1 MGAKAGE
8 PLKSTEPE
16 AQGALPA
23 DGAGASSMFPLSVFS
38 SVPNAVQMVAQQK
51 AEAADS
57 RQSGWAP
64 LGCRLRRGLGQATGK
79 MERVCGGAGSTGG
92 QTEGTSETPH
102 YQIRG

>member
-1 MGAKAGE
+1 MGAKARE

-16 AQGALPA
+16 ALGALPA
-23 DGAGASSMFPLSVFS
+23 DGVGASSMFLLSVFS
-38 SVPNAVQMVAQQK
+38 SVPNAVQMVPQQK

-79 MERVCGGAGSTGG
+79 MERVGVLAP
-92 QTEGTSETPH
+92 QEGRR
-102 YQIRG
+102 RGPLRHLTTK

>member
-1 MGAKAGE
+1 
-8 PLKSTEPE
+8 
-16 AQGALPA
+16 
-23 DGAGASSMFPLSVFS
+23 MFLLSVFS
-38 SVPNAVQMVAQQK
+38 SVPNAVQMVSQQK

-79 MERVCGGAGSTGG
+79 MERVGGAGSTGG
-92 QTEGTSETPH
+92 QMEGTSETPH

>member
-8 PLKSTEPE
+8 PLKSAEPE

-38 SVPNAVQMVAQQK
+38 SVPNAVQMVPQQK

-79 MERVCGGAGSTGG
+79 MERGGGVLAP
-92 QTEGTSETPH
+92 QEGRR
-102 YQIRG
+102 RGPLRHLTTK